1 MFKDQKCTYHRR
13 GGQWITCRSH
23 ASLQGYGNVSV
34 SVTVDKAR
42 IQKDLKFEY
51 VEDPTII
58 KLEPEWSIF
67 SGNTP
72 VTVTGTNLDII
83 QSPLIRA
90 KYNGRETVNVSR
102 TLNPS
107 AWHGQ

>member
-1 MFKDQKCTYHRR
+1 MYFKVVVGQTGETIEVKYFSLSLCHRR

-67 SGNTP
+67 
-72 VTVTGTNLDII
+72 
-83 QSPLIRA
+83 R
-90 KYNGRETVNVSR
+90 
-102 TLNPS
+102 
-107 AWHGQ
+107 